1 MNVLK
6 NKIPPVIRN
15 TFSYATVNFI
25 LIISYVTIFQT
36 VFGPENSIVGVI
48 FAIMMSASMVR
59 DMTGTPLK
67 HLLIQAFVMVGMTVS
82 AFFVTV
88 LPPVFS
94 FLVNLITLFLI
105 LYSFTYEYSSHMYFP
120 YILSYL
126 FLIFI
131 TPVGFDGLPKRIAG
145 MLVGA
150 VSIIIYQWFA
160 GRRRVVETARDVLS
174 AMIDYV
180 CGAIDAALSGSGTTA
195 DPAVIRSKLCEL
207 SRTVYERRKK
217 VLCVSEASF
226 SMIDVGRGLEQL
238 IILIHELGDAPSEEE
253 KELLL
258 RLLSQMK
265 LYRSFLHRECSELP
279 PLKKDDFQW
288 DGSDSTKEAFFKTLL
303 YVHDRMLHMT
313 DPEKRTHYRK
323 TVLSIKTRLL
333 AALDLSPVR
342 VVYAARI
349 SLLLAAATLLVQ
361 VLELPHGR
369 WLLFTL
375 GSLSMPYADD
385 IPLKTKKRIKATLI
399 GGIFSVAYYTLI
411 PSAPG
416 RSAAMM
422 FSGYLSFYL
431 SDYVGTFACSTIGA
445 LGGAVSSVYSLS
457 AIGNIFLIRVAYI
470 LAGAAIAYI
479 ANCLLFPFKR
489 AKATEQLLKKYQAV
503 VALLTKLCRTEDVDP
518 QLYYNLVIQ
527 AHLQEDKLSR
537 NASAGG
543 WDEIHDILGTCRDK
557 VREAHRIHITEWDG
571 APVFEPRH
579 LSKGL

>member
-1 MNVLK
+1 MKELT

-15 TFSYATVNFI
+15 TFSYATPNFI
-25 LIISYVTIFQT
+25 LIIAYVTIFQT
-36 VFGPENSIVGVI
+36 VFGMENSIVGVI

-67 HLLIQAFVMVGMTVS
+67 HLLIQAFVMVGMTLS
-82 AFFVTV
+82 AYLVTA
-88 LPPVFS
+88 LPHALS
-94 FLVNLITLFLI
+94 FLVNLVTLFLI
-105 LYSFTYEYSSHMYFP
+105 LYAFTYEYSSHMYFP

-131 TPVGFDGLPKRIAG
+131 SPVGAYGLPKRIAG

-150 VSIIIYQWFA
+150 VSIIIYQWFT
-160 GRRRVVETARDVLS
+160 GRKRVVETATDVLS
-174 AMIDYV
+174 SMIDYV
-180 CGAIDAALSGSGTTA
+180 CEAIDTALTGNGT
-195 DPAVIRSKLCEL
+195 PAGLSVIRSKLCAL

-238 IILIHELGDAPSEEE
+238 IILIHELGSSPSDEE
-253 KELLL
+253 KELLR
-258 RLLSQMK
+258 RLSAQMT
-265 LYRSFLHRECSELP
+265 LYRAFLQRECSHLP
-279 PLKKDDFQW
+279 SLEESDYQW
-288 DGSDSTKEAFFKTLL
+288 DDNDTTKRAFFKTLL
-303 YVHDRMLHMT
+303 YVHNRMLHMT
-313 DPEKRTHYRK
+313 DPEKRTHYHK

-333 AALDLSPVR
+333 AALDVSPVR
-342 VVYAARI
+342 VVYALRV
-349 SLLLAAATLLVQ
+349 SVLLAAATLLVQ

-385 IPLKTKKRIKATLI
+385 VPLKTKKRIAATLI
-399 GGIFSVAYYTLI
+399 GGILSVAYYTLI

-422 FSGYLSFYL
+422 LSGYASFYL

-445 LGGAVSSVYSLS
+445 LGGAVSSVYGLK
-457 AIGNIFLIRVAYI
+457 AIGTIFLIRVSYI
-470 LAGAAIAYI
+470 LAGAAIAYA
-479 ANCLLFPFKR
+479 ANCLFFPFKR
-489 AKATEQLLKKYQAV
+489 EKATRQLLDKYQSV
-503 VALLTKLCRTEDVDP
+503 VALLTKLCHTEDVDP

-537 NASAGG
+537 NASDGG
-543 WDEIHDILGTCRDK
+543 WEELHSVLSDCRDK
-557 VREAHRIHITEWDG
+557 VREATRY
-571 APVFEPRH
+571 R
-579 LSKGL
+579 